1 MRACVICMLWMY
13 IYLMSV
19 PVQRLCVMM
28 MLEHTQIIFMVSF
41 IEVSLTC
48 HTFVWGRV
56 SQETLTSVGLYMW
69 D

>member
-1 MRACVICMLWMY
+1 
-13 IYLMSV
+13 
-19 PVQRLCVMM
+19 MM
-28 MLEHTQIIFMVSF
+28 MLEHMQIIFMVSF
-41 IEVSLTC
+41 IEVSLLY